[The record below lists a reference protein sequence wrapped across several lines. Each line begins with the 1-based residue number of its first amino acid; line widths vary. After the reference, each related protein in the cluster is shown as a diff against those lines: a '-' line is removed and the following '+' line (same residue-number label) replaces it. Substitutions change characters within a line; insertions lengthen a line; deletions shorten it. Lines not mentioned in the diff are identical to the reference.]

1 MHKSIAR
8 FALLVGL
15 ATLLP
20 AGVRAQSSPDAFNG
34 ATLEVTSEWT
44 GQDRGDGSG
53 SYKLITRVTEAASGI
68 TIQYAGTPASA

>member
-53 SYKLITRVTEAASGI
+53 S
-68 TIQYAGTPASA
+68 